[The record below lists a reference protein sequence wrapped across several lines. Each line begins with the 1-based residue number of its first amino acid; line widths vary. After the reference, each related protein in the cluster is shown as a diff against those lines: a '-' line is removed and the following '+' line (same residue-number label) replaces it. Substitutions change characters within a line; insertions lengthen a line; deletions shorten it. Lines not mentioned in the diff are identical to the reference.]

1 MVSGNLNGKYLRFTM
16 KNNFKSK
23 PLRGIIFMILS
34 SLCFAINDA
43 VIKFAVKQMEND
55 FSMFNIIFVRGIF
68 TSLLILIS
76 IFFFGKIN
84 LKKLLN
90 NKRSYLRGLFEVL
103 AALTFLTGLMLM
115 PMADVYTLLNTAPL
129 IITAA
134 GAVFLKEKVGIRR
147 WSAVTMGF
155 IGVLIVINPGNLK
168 FGYIFILPIMSAIFL
183 TFRDVLTKGF
193 KDSSSS
199 LEIIFITS
207 ILVTIV
213 FGALS
218 IFYPIYV
225 TYENISLIIISSIF
239 LTIAY
244 LFSVL
249 TVLYAPLSLT
259 SSTRYSVIVFGIIL
273 GYMIFNEV
281 PSINM
286 IIGAIIISLSGL
298 FVIKREKQLGKIQ

>member
-1 MVSGNLNGKYLRFTM
+1 ML
-16 KNNFKSK
+16 
-23 PLRGIIFMILS
+23 LS

-55 FSMFNIIFVRGIF
+55 LSMFNIIFIRGIF
-68 TSLLILIS
+68 TSMLIFIS

-84 LKKLLN
+84 LKSLLN

-103 AALTFLTGLMLM
+103 AALSFLTGLMLM
-115 PMADVYTLLNTAPL
+115 PMADVYTLQNIAPL
-129 IITAA
+129 IITAS
-134 GAVFLKEKVGIRR
+134 GAILLKEKVGIRR
-147 WSAVTMGF
+147 WSAVIMGF

-168 FGYIFILPIMSAIFL
+168 FGYIFILPIMSAVFL
-183 TFRDVLTKGF
+183 TLRDVLTKGF
-193 KDSSSS
+193 KGSSSS

-207 ILVTIV
+207 LLVTIA

-218 IFYPIYV
+218 IFFPIDV
-225 TYENISLIIISSIF
+225 TYENISLIIVSSIF

-273 GYMIFNEV
+273 GYMVFNEI

>member
-1 MVSGNLNGKYLRFTM
+1 ML
-16 KNNFKSK
+16 
-23 PLRGIIFMILS
+23 LS

-55 FSMFNIIFVRGIF
+55 LSMFNIIFIRGIF
-68 TSLLILIS
+68 TSMLILIS

-84 LKKLLN
+84 LKNLLN
-90 NKRSYLRGLFEVL
+90 NKRSYLRGLFEIL
-103 AALTFLTGLMLM
+103 AALSFLTGLMLM
-115 PMADVYTLLNTAPL
+115 PMADVYTLQNTAPL

-134 GAVFLKEKVGIRR
+134 GAILLKEKVGIRR
-147 WSAVTMGF
+147 WSAVIVGF

-168 FGYIFILPIMSAIFL
+168 FGYIFILPIMSAVFL
-183 TFRDVLTKGF
+183 TLRDVLTKGF

-207 ILVTIV
+207 LLVTIA

-218 IFYPIYV
+218 IFFPIYV

-273 GYMIFNEV
+273 GYIIFNEI
-281 PSINM
+281 PSTNM

>member
-23 PLRGIIFMILS
+23 PLRGIIFMLLS

>member
-1 MVSGNLNGKYLRFTM
+1 MVSGNLNGKYHRFTM

-23 PLRGIIFMILS
+23 PLRGIIFMLLS

-115 PMADVYTLLNTAPL
+115 PMADVYTLQNTAPL

>member
-1 MVSGNLNGKYLRFTM
+1 
-16 KNNFKSK
+16 
-23 PLRGIIFMILS
+23 
-34 SLCFAINDA
+34 
-43 VIKFAVKQMEND
+43 
-55 FSMFNIIFVRGIF
+55 
-68 TSLLILIS
+68 
-76 IFFFGKIN
+76 
-84 LKKLLN
+84 
-90 NKRSYLRGLFEVL
+90 
-103 AALTFLTGLMLM
+103 
-115 PMADVYTLLNTAPL
+115 
-129 IITAA
+129 
-134 GAVFLKEKVGIRR
+134 
-147 WSAVTMGF
+147 MGF

-168 FGYIFILPIMSAIFL
+168 FGYIFILPIMSAVFL
-183 TFRDVLTKGF
+183 TLRDVLTKGF
-193 KDSSSS
+193 KGSSSS

-207 ILVTIV
+207 LLVTIA

-218 IFYPIYV
+218 IFFPIDV
-225 TYENISLIIISSIF
+225 TYENISLIIVSSIF

-273 GYMIFNEV
+273 GYMVFNEI

>member
-84 LKKLLN
+84 LKKILN

-168 FGYIFILPIMSAIFL
+168 FGNVA
-183 TFRDVLTKGF
+183 K
-193 KDSSSS
+193 
-199 LEIIFITS
+199 
-207 ILVTIV
+207 
-213 FGALS
+213 
-218 IFYPIYV
+218 
-225 TYENISLIIISSIF
+225 
-239 LTIAY
+239 
-244 LFSVL
+244 
-249 TVLYAPLSLT
+249 
-259 SSTRYSVIVFGIIL
+259 
-273 GYMIFNEV
+273 
-281 PSINM
+281 
-286 IIGAIIISLSGL
+286 
-298 FVIKREKQLGKIQ
+298 